1 MALAN
6 TRLRVA
12 GMRMLSKCRSV
23 RQRRRN
29 YPLGS
34 AFAMLLALVGLQ
46 GSLQAQYQGPAPV
59 HETSPRRGLPAG
71 AAEVSALLSAPRPA
85 LTLRAG
91 DEIAI
96 AIFEIENY
104 NYKTRVNTDGTV
116 GMPLLKSIAVRGL
129 TAEAAEAVI
138 AQRLEVDGMVN
149 DPHVHVTVLERP
161 SEVVTVAGEV
171 SKPGNYPAFGSPT
184 VISVLSQAEGLKEL
198 ASRTVTLIRPDPAG
212 GGETAY
218 PLNLGSDPGSS
229 RVGSIPVF
237 PGDTVA
243 VGAVGVVYVVGA
255 VKTSGVYKLKT
266 ATPTTAVEA
275 VTLAGGAGFEGVA
288 DKAEIVR
295 TLDGRRTEIPFNYN
309 AALKHAGDDPV
320 LLADDIVF
328 IPTDKTR
335 AALKGGGLGIAVA
348 LASAFLYRY

>member
-1 MALAN
+1 MQARRTIA
-6 TRLRVA
+6 
-12 GMRMLSKCRSV
+12 RSV
-23 RQRRRN
+23 FAASLSMVLAGLTPRLPGQ
-29 YPLGS
+29 YLG
-34 AFAMLLALVGLQ
+34 A
-46 GSLQAQYQGPAPV
+46 APV
-59 HETSPRRGLPAG
+59 HER
-71 AAEVSALLSAPRPA
+71 APRPA
-85 LTLRAG
+85 LSPDAAEVTDLLGAQRPALTLLPG

-96 AIFEIENY
+96 SIFEIEKY
-104 NYKTRVNTDGTV
+104 DYKVRVNTDGTV

-129 TAEAAEAVI
+129 TAEGAETSI
-138 AQRLEVDGMVN
+138 AQRLESDGMVN

-161 SEVVTVAGEV
+161 SQIVTVAGEV
-171 SKPGNYPAFGSPT
+171 EKPGNYSAFGTPT
-184 VISVLSQAEGLKEL
+184 ILSVLSQAEGLKEL
-198 ASRTVTLIRPDPAG
+198 ASRTITLVRPDPAG
-212 GGETAY
+212 GVEQAY
-218 PLNLGSDPGSS
+218 TLNLGANPASS

-243 VGAVGVVYVVGA
+243 VGSVGVIYVVGA

-266 ATPTTAVEA
+266 SSPTTAVEA

-295 TLDGRRTEIPFNYN
+295 TIDGKRTEILFNYHD
-309 AALKHAGDDPV
+309 ALKHAGPDPV

-328 IPTDKTR
+328 IPTDKMR